1 MADNLAI
8 FARFY
13 SRPARAASD
22 ALDRGSFGF
31 AIILA
36 ALVMLLWTF
45 GAPRTSLVNISVAG
59 GLFGVFA
66 LFVVMTPVSIAV
78 LAAWDGLGSPGVVLR
93 REYMSFV
100 VCGLMAWAAAHL
112 PFGLFVALSG
122 TPLIS
127 PFLSLAAHLAFVL
140 LFVICLRTALG
151 TTVGHAIVAT
161 LAGWFAALGA
171 VLLWPIVGNFSYFL
185 LSPWVLYMLYR
196 AYSPDVR
203 SLGDMMNSRRAFRRQ
218 LDAAMLN
225 PRDADAHYQLGLIYQ
240 QRRQLD
246 EAAASFRRAI
256 DILPEEADA
265 HHQLGRVL
273 RAQGNSSEA
282 LAHLEAAVKADK
294 NVGRQ
299 EGWRDLG
306 ATLLE
311 LGRANEAIPV
321 LERYTNS
328 RSYDPEGLFVYALA
342 LKQTGRTADA
352 RQALQQ
358 TIEAVQTAPAYRKGQ
373 LRRWA
378 SQANSEL
385 KSL

>member
-1 MADNLAI
+1 MAEKLAI

-45 GAPRTSLVNISVAG
+45 GAPRTSLANISVAG

-140 LFVICLRTALG
+140 LFVICLRT
-151 TTVGHAIVAT
+151 
-161 LAGWFAALGA
+161 
-171 VLLWPIVGNFSYFL
+171 
-185 LSPWVLYMLYR
+185 
-196 AYSPDVR
+196 
-203 SLGDMMNSRRAFRRQ
+203 
-218 LDAAMLN
+218 
-225 PRDADAHYQLGLIYQ
+225 
-240 QRRQLD
+240 
-246 EAAASFRRAI
+246 
-256 DILPEEADA
+256 
-265 HHQLGRVL
+265 
-273 RAQGNSSEA
+273 
-282 LAHLEAAVKADK
+282 
-294 NVGRQ
+294 
-299 EGWRDLG
+299 
-306 ATLLE
+306 
-311 LGRANEAIPV
+311 
-321 LERYTNS
+321 
-328 RSYDPEGLFVYALA
+328 
-342 LKQTGRTADA
+342 
-352 RQALQQ
+352 
-358 TIEAVQTAPAYRKGQ
+358 
-373 LRRWA
+373 
-378 SQANSEL
+378 
-385 KSL
+385 